1 VRIEWGTRT
10 RSLNLGTYPGRR
22 CETCRGDRPFSLW
35 LRYTCDYIF
44 DPALSKVLERKYVA
58 VCESCGE
65 GALLDTK
72 TMDAAFSRDP
82 IPWPDRLGFVI
93 GGGAIALVGLLIF
106 VASRLR

>member
-1 VRIEWGTRT
+1 MKIEWGSRT

-22 CETCRGDRPFSLW
+22 CETCQGDRPFGLW

-58 VCESCGE
+58 VCESCGQ

-72 TMDAAFSRDP
+72 TIEAALKKDP
-82 IPWPDRLGFVI
+82 IPWQDRLGFVV
-93 GGGAIALVGLLIF
+93 GAGAIALVALVVF
-106 VASRLR
+106 VVTHLR